1 MTEPKDRRDPSSWHG
16 QHIVSES
23 ELTFQSDLRAK
34 KRRRTRQ
41 NVVFSVMA
49 SLVVLGFVA
58 ALLIFSGNWPLAKGP
73 VADTVD
79 EVPVKIENP
88 VCPDVEFKVQD
99 PASVMVRVLNTTGKS
114 GLAGDTAEK
123 LKERGFTITSI
134 SESASDYAD
143 EVGAVVAGPEG
154 YAQALSIQRQLPGA
168 VFVFDKDRRDARIDL
183 EVGAKFEGLEKERK
197 LNDAPGKLRCA
208 NSK

>member
-23 ELTFQSDLRAK
+23 ELAFQSDLQAK

-49 SLVVLGFVA
+49 SFVVLGFVA
-58 ALLIFSGNWPLAKGP
+58 AVLIFTGNWPLAEEP
-73 VADTVD
+73 AEDAVADT
-79 EVPVKIENP
+79 PVTIENP

-99 PASVMVRVLNTTGKS
+99 PASVQVRVLNTTGES
-114 GLAGDTAEK
+114 GLAGATAET

-134 SESASDYAD
+134 TESASDYAN
-143 EVGAVVAGPEG
+143 EVGAVIAGPKG
-154 YAQALSIQRQLPGA
+154 YAQALSVQRQLPGA
-168 VFVFDKDRRDARIDL
+168 VFVFDKERRDARIDL

-197 LNDAPGKLRCA
+197 LNDAPGKLHCA
-208 NSK
+208 ESK